1 MAKNFKDIF
10 GKASFDVQRELKKN
24 EIIKSSVYAS
34 TGDKA
39 LSESINEAFRSDGTH
54 VLGEAALESYAA
66 DEMPVLFKDV
76 KREIRRIFCK
86 TGEVNEAIGCHPDF
100 FHLKDSQD
108 LEHGYA
114 VTMFFDIAGST
125 KMGKTYSPDKVF
137 NFKNTVIRYVIEI
150 IQAFD
155 GHVHRIMGDAVMAF
169 FRSTENAK
177 LSKEI
182 DSAIDAI
189 NAAIYILEFMEQ
201 VVRPELGDAG
211 AEHPIGV
218 RVGIDY
224 AKENDIIWGNY
235 GASGAFEVTATSYNV
250 DVAAKLQ
257 QAAETDSIMIGE
269 NLKLLLGLGDEYLTV
284 PFKYHKDEDGN
295 KFKRDYPYVRP
306 NYRVRGEQ
314 INYKQYA
321 IDNKSYFKF
330 LPYGLESSNIE
341 VSLKASLNGS
351 ENRYFCPCSVSLEK
365 GMSLSFD
372 VTYPTTSLSRLRL
385 KSVKKN
391 TGPDARAHAATSPK
405 TLIHDMHYYDGAWH
419 ASVSEATSY
428 HGLHHMTLTV
438 IDEHDAEI
446 DETVFSIYIK

>member
-1 MAKNFKDIF
+1 MGNNFKELF
-10 GKASFDVQRELKKN
+10 GKASFDVKRELKKSSLN
-24 EIIKSSVYAS
+24 KSSAYAS
-34 TGDKA
+34 TGERA
-39 LSESINEAFRSDGTH
+39 LYEGVNEALRSDGME
-54 VLGEAALESYAA
+54 VFGEPALESYAA

-86 TGEVNEAIGCHPDF
+86 TGDVKETIGCHPDF
-100 FHLKDSQD
+100 IHLKNSQK
-108 LEHGYA
+108 LENGYA

-125 KMGKTYSPDKVF
+125 KMGKTYPPDKVF

-169 FRSTENAK
+169 FRSNENAK
-177 LSKEI
+177 LSREI

-189 NAAIYILEFMEQ
+189 NAGIYILEFMEQ

-257 QAAETDSIMIGE
+257 QAAETDSIMIGD
-269 NLKLLLGLGDEYLTV
+269 NLKALLGLGDEYLSV
-284 PFKYHKDEDGN
+284 PFKYHKDESGN
-295 KFKRDYPYVRP
+295 KFRRDYPYVKP
-306 NYRVRGEQ
+306 NYRIRGEQ
-314 INYKQYA
+314 INYKQYS
-321 IDNKSYFKF
+321 IDNEKYFKF
-330 LPYGLESSNIE
+330 LPYGLKSSNIV
-341 VSLKASLNGS
+341 VSLTASLEGS
-351 ENRYFCPCSVSLEK
+351 VTTHHCPCSVSLEK
-365 GMSLSFD
+365 GMSLTFG
-372 VTYPTTSLSRLRL
+372 VTYPSSSQNRLKL

-405 TLIHDMHYYDGAWH
+405 IRFHEMQYYDGAWH
-419 ASVSEATSY
+419 ASVGESTSY
-428 HGLHHMTLTV
+428 HGLHHMMLTV
-438 IDEHDAEI
+438 IDENDTEI